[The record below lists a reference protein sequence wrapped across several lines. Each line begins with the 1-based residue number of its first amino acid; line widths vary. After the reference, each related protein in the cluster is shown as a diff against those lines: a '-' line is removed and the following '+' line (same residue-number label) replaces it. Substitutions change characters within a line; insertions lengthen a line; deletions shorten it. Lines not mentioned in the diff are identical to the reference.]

1 MLPGAEKYLIEAIR
15 KGDYNSFEILFRT
28 YYSVLCK
35 YAYSY
40 VKVHEVAEDIV
51 SDIFVKLWERPDN
64 LNIEKSVKSYLFCSV
79 RNRCLNFLTRT
90 KQKMT
95 ETEPETLEL
104 INDLNNEML
113 QSDPMEKL
121 LFNELHE
128 KIKEAVDTLPH
139 ECARIFV
146 LSRENEMS
154 YKEIAQKLNLSEN
167 TVKVQIYR
175 ALLKIKELL
184 RDYLK

>member
-1 MLPGAEKYLIEAIR
+1 
-15 KGDYNSFEILFRT
+15 
-28 YYSVLCK
+28 
-35 YAYSY
+35 
-40 VKVHEVAEDIV
+40 
-51 SDIFVKLWERPDN
+51 
-64 LNIEKSVKSYLFCSV
+64 
-79 RNRCLNFLTRT
+79 
-90 KQKMT
+90 MT

-128 KIKEAVDTLPH
+128 KIQEAVDTLPR
-139 ECARIFV
+139 ECARIFI

-154 YKEIAQKLNLSEN
+154 DKEIAQKLNLSEN

-175 ALLKIKELL
+175 ALLKIKEFL